1 MNSERNAHA
10 SSSRTPTTVRGV
22 AWNRFLDLG
31 RDDGGAV
38 FVVTLAFF
46 FLMYLVCCGVYAV
59 STAVRERIQLQNAC
73 DAAAY
78 SAAVVQA
85 DTLSRIATI
94 NRAMAW
100 TYVQMTR
107 RQMDYIVLKWLKHT
121 TKHYL
126 QDWQYAWEWNAD
138 SAACALHRCPGI
150 GWNVSGVVLNG
161 SKSMSVSGVARV
173 LSSLLNAN
181 GLDSFSDLKSSVD
194 ALGSE
199 IENEHSG
206 KEHIEENATA
216 HDGVEVTEHTAEE
229 LEKEKER
236 IENLQKEEKEWKA
249 KWTSLKNSLSSDMG
263 TDSGDFSPWSLQI
276 KVDKNAISAMNIAE
290 QLLVRTMPTKIRS
303 VVGDIVSANV
313 PFCMKKHSQYF
324 LRHSANPLSQGA
336 AGGYFEH
343 LRNNSHGE
351 RRFVSFADYTESL
364 HKVFNE
370 SSWVAGVDQWFVRG
384 NGKRRTKN
392 EPGLQRSYKHWD
404 EGRGFQSRPHAPAS
418 CVNKKDEDNL
428 SDSVALYSEWNWWSW
443 KWQYIPPSPFT
454 PDQHIREVCAWQCPH
469 GRKDDACR
477 HIYTFNYARCYA
489 DEPEIYNDNYIG
501 AKALPLV
508 LRENYFGKDGTITV
522 GIVRKNLNV
531 WERIL
536 GAIDGVFRAFDP
548 DWTGD
553 VNSSK
558 TFVFASAKA
567 GYVDKTDDRAADAQ
581 RIDYRIDWQTGN
593 QKWNLCQ
600 GNWDAVFVPVRMS
613 NSMAVDG
620 KWQDADDRVLEDLI
634 GGASWRSLDGSQP
647 NGIGSWQE
655 ISAPRLMN
663 GVEMKSMYID
673 GFSAEQGRVELQYAT
688 DKDKARNLDWRGLS
702 RVLYH

>member
-10 SSSRTPTTVRGV
+10 SSRRTPTTVRGV

-31 RDDGGAV
+31 RDEGGAV

-107 RQMDYIVLKWLKHT
+107 RQMDYIVLKWLGHT
-121 TKHYL
+121 VDHYN
-126 QDWQYAWEWNAD
+126 QDRRKAKEFNEK
-138 SAACALHRCPGI
+138 SFCCPLHKSESWCPVPVPLLPLSGGWYI
-150 GWNVSGVVLNG
+150 GTGNSVPETVYLNG
-161 SKSMSVSGVARV
+161 KATAISKVEGMTGKF
-173 LSSLLNAN
+173 SSLSLESKIQYDKRTI
-181 GLDSFSDLKSSVD
+181 DSMNDAEYRLAFEMPKRIAETVD
-194 ALGSE
+194 NVIDSNVPDVMKGQCQFFVRQCLRP
-199 IENEHSG
+199 
-206 KEHIEENATA
+206 
-216 HDGVEVTEHTAEE
+216 
-229 LEKEKER
+229 LEK
-236 IENLQKEEKEWKA
+236 
-249 KWTSLKNSLSSDMG
+249 
-263 TDSGDFSPWSLQI
+263 
-276 KVDKNAISAMNIAE
+276 
-290 QLLVRTMPTKIRS
+290 
-303 VVGDIVSANV
+303 
-313 PFCMKKHSQYF
+313 C
-324 LRHSANPLSQGA
+324 
-336 AGGYFEH
+336 FEY
-343 LRNNSHGE
+343 LRNNSVGE
-351 RRFVSFADYTESL
+351 KRFVAFADYFDSL
-364 HKVFNE
+364 IDVFKGKKKNGLA
-370 SSWVAGVDQWFVRG
+370 AGLDQWFVRG
-384 NGKRRTKN
+384 NGARRTID
-392 EPGLQRSYKHWD
+392 EFGLQRCYKNWPEAPTRRHL
-404 EGRGFQSRPHAPAS
+404 SRRPSPVS
-418 CVNKKDEDNL
+418 CVNEL
-428 SDSVALYSEWNWWSW
+428 YLGESPRSVALFSEWQWWSIQW
-443 KWQYIPPSPFT
+443 KKVTIPPDIELHLPKWSLSKCSHGHDDQCHVSSDSKLKKPET
-454 PDQHIREVCAWQCPH
+454 PEMKTIDSKLEKGLSLLMFLGLPIQDLSYLSAYNT
-469 GRKDDACR
+469 GR
-477 HIYTFNYARCYA
+477 ARCYA
-489 DEPEIYNDNYIG
+489 DEPEIYNGNYIG

-508 LRENYFGKDGTITV
+508 LRESYFGKDGTITV
-522 GIVRKNLNV
+522 GIVRRNQNV

-620 KWQDADDRVLEDLI
+620 KWQDTDDRVLEDLI
-634 GGASWRSLDGSQP
+634 GNASWRSLDGNQP
-647 NGIGSWQE
+647 SGIGSWQE

-673 GFSAEQGRVELQYAT
+673 GFSAEQGRVELQYVT
-688 DKDKARNLDWRGLS
+688 DRDKAQNLNWRGLS

>member
-10 SSSRTPTTVRGV
+10 SSRRTPTTVRGV

-31 RDDGGAV
+31 RDEGGAV

-107 RQMDYIVLKWLKHT
+107 RQMDYIVLKWLGHT
-121 TKHYL
+121 VDHYN
-126 QDWQYAWEWNAD
+126 QDRRKAKEFNEKSFCCPLHKSESWCPVPVPLLPLSGGWYIGTGD
-138 SAACALHRCPGI
+138 S
-150 GWNVSGVVLNG
+150 VSETVYLNG
-161 SKSMSVSGVARV
+161 KPTFKSIVEGVIGEFSN
-173 LSSLLNAN
+173 LSLE
-181 GLDSFSDLKSSVD
+181 
-194 ALGSE
+194 SE
-199 IENEHSG
+199 IQYDKQAIVSMNDAEYRLASEMPKRIAETVDNVIDS
-206 KEHIEENATA
+206 NVP
-216 HDGVEVTEHTAEE
+216 GVMKGQCQFFVRQCLKP
-229 LEKEKER
+229 LEK
-236 IENLQKEEKEWKA
+236 
-249 KWTSLKNSLSSDMG
+249 
-263 TDSGDFSPWSLQI
+263 
-276 KVDKNAISAMNIAE
+276 
-290 QLLVRTMPTKIRS
+290 
-303 VVGDIVSANV
+303 
-313 PFCMKKHSQYF
+313 
-324 LRHSANPLSQGA
+324 
-336 AGGYFEH
+336 YFEY
-343 LRNNSHGE
+343 LRNNSVGE
-351 RRFVSFADYTESL
+351 KRFVAFADYFDSL
-364 HKVFNE
+364 IDVFKGKKKNGLA
-370 SSWVAGVDQWFVRG
+370 AGLDQWFVRG
-384 NGKRRTKN
+384 NGARRTID
-392 EPGLQRSYKHWD
+392 EFGLQRCYKSWAESPTKRHL
-404 EGRGFQSRPHAPAS
+404 SRRPSPVS
-418 CVNKKDEDNL
+418 CVNEL
-428 SDSVALYSEWNWWSW
+428 YLGESPRSVALFSEWQWWSIQ
-443 KWQYIPPSPFT
+443 WQKVIIPPPIDIELHLPKQSLST
-454 PDQHIREVCAWQCPH
+454 CSHRCPDRCRVARGELKEQRNKQI
-469 GRKDDACR
+469 DDALASYR
-477 HIYTFNYARCYA
+477 ILSMFFGWPPITWQDYYYTGYARCYA

-508 LRENYFGKDGTITV
+508 LRESYFGKDGTITV
-522 GIVRKNLNV
+522 GIVRRNQNV

-634 GGASWRSLDGSQP
+634 GNASWRSLDGNQP
-647 NGIGSWQE
+647 SGIGSWQE

-673 GFSAEQGRVELQYAT
+673 GFSAEQGRVELQYVT
-688 DKDKARNLDWRGLS
+688 DKDKAQNLNWRGLS